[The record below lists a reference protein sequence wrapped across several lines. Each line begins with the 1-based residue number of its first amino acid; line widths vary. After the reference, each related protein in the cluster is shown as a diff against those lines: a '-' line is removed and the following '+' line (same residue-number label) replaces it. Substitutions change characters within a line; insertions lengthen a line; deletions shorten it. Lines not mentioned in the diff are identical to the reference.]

1 MDDNSLVEEENMTP
15 TTEYQ
20 YPDLPPFNT
29 RLENYIIL
37 TLLFIFISIIDFTI
51 SICLWLYYD
60 KKIYLLLIGFFILV
74 TILLFV
80 GLFKKNKICLISV
93 CYFKFK
99 SLLVVKYLFIYNTE
113 VISTFIVLFYSN
125 E

>member
-60 KKIYLLLIGFFILV
+60 KKNIPLINWILYTRNNSIIRRFI
-74 TILLFV
+74 
-80 GLFKKNKICLISV
+80 
-93 CYFKFK
+93 
-99 SLLVVKYLFIYNTE
+99 
-113 VISTFIVLFYSN
+113 
-125 E
+125 